1 MLASATIAGDVGN
14 GDWMRTVV
22 ATVGMLGVVTSFMP
36 DTVPVVETPAL
47 VAVCRR
53 TGCKAE
59 SQRVKSKWNTKFS

>member
-53 TGCKAE
+53 TGCNSRKPTCKIKME
-59 SQRVKSKWNTKFS
+59 Y